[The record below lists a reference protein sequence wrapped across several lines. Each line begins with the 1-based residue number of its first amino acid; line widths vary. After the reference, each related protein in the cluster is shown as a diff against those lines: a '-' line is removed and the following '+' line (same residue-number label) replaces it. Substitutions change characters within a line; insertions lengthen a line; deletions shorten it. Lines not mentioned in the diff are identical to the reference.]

1 MLQDTSE
8 DFTETWGFLDRR
20 LAEVQGL
27 PSLGSL
33 PVDLQALLC
42 GVVTTA
48 TNIAGMQ
55 K

>member
-8 DFTETWGFLDRR
+8 DFVETWGFLDRR
-20 LAEVQGL
+20 LAEVQNL
-27 PSLGSL
+27 PSLGTM
-33 PVDLQALLC
+33 PGDLQALARGLA
-42 GVVTTA
+42 TTV